1 MSRPLDR
8 TASLPELGAVDR
20 ENGEFWAENA
30 FTMIGE
36 GKNLSAYERNRVF
49 LNTGEGID
57 FLDASFASAADI
69 DSDSRSAIVAD
80 FLHIPLAWMLGPM
93 IATSIAALSGLK
105 IIMPRIILSFI
116 LILLGL
122 YIGNYIDQNLIN
134 QIGQWFWTSLVM
146 LGYII
151 ISVIFVSKY
160 LEKFSGYN
168 RKTSIFSAAPGALGP
183 LLILAEHEKSD
194 LSKVA
199 TSHLIR
205 LIIIITLFPF
215 VVDNFSKLSSNS
227 VAEFNFL
234 NQNHFNLLTLFV
246 ASIIFIQI
254 FDKFKIPAPLLSG
267 TLVACGILQIADV
280 ASYKLP
286 DQSINF
292 CLLILGA
299 SVGCRFAD
307 KSLNEVAKNSFHSLV
322 ATFFLVVLGVIAA
335 IIAGYIVDKNF
346 FTLLLSYCPGG
357 IYEVAVIAIAFD
369 LDPDFVSFHHIIR
382 LLMILFIV
390 PLILRLINKK
400 GSSNP

>member
-1 MSRPLDR
+1 MNKNIAIPLDI
-8 TASLPELGAVDR
+8 
-20 ENGEFWAENA
+20 ENIKLIFS
-30 FTMIGE
+30 
-36 GKNLSAYERNRVF
+36 KKF
-49 LNTGEGID
+49 LFVI
-57 FLDASFASAADI
+57 LISVP
-69 DSDSRSAIVAD
+69 SAIVAD

-105 IIMPRIILSFI
+105 IIMTRIVLSFI
-116 LILLGL
+116 LIFLGL
-122 YIGNYIDQNLIN
+122 YIGNYIDQNLIA
-134 QIGQWFWTSLVM
+134 QTKQWFWTSLVM

-151 ISVIFVSKY
+151 LSVLFVSKY

-215 VVDNFSKLSSNS
+215 IVDNFSQLDSKS
-227 VAEFNFL
+227 VPEFNFL
-234 NQNHFNLLTLFV
+234 NQNHFDLLILLIS
-246 ASIIFIQI
+246 SIILILI
-254 FDKFKIPAPLLSG
+254 FDKYKIPAPLLSG
-267 TLVACGILQIADV
+267 TLVASGLLQIYDI

-307 KSLNEVAKNSFHSLV
+307 KSLNEIMKNSFHSFV
-322 ATFFLVVLGVIAA
+322 ATLFLVILGIIAA
-335 IIAGYIVDKNF
+335 VVAGYFVDKNF

-382 LLMILFIV
+382 LLMILFFV
-390 PLILRLINKK
+390 PLILKLINKK
-400 GSSNP
+400 KPSNS